1 MDKDG
6 NTTTAISSSKLE
18 QQQQQQRSNDAARAA
33 TASANKSVR
42 QQQQHQQ
49 QNTNDTIRK
58 KGFGLHDWM
67 ILLRSAKDIAQRKGL
82 PLRNDIS
89 IAEVQTHNKSYDAW
103 ITLSNK
109 VYNITPY
116 LPYHP
121 GGENIMKSVLG
132 KDATIL
138 FHKYHTW
145 VNIDTLIGPLLLG
158 TLLALDSKKKKK
170 RHSNEKKG
178 DDDKDNADDDN
189 DDDDDDDEDDIS
201 GGRNDTVMPYSST
214 NL

>member
-1 MDKDG
+1 
-6 NTTTAISSSKLE
+6 
-18 QQQQQQRSNDAARAA
+18 
-33 TASANKSVR
+33 
-42 QQQQHQQ
+42 
-49 QNTNDTIRK
+49 
-58 KGFGLHDWM
+58 
-67 ILLRSAKDIAQRKGL
+67 
-82 PLRNDIS
+82 
-89 IAEVQTHNKSYDAW
+89 
-103 ITLSNK
+103 
-109 VYNITPY
+109 
-116 LPYHP
+116 
-121 GGENIMKSVLG
+121 MKSVLG

-170 RHSNEKKG
+170 KRHSNEKKG
-178 DDDKDNADDDN
+178 DDDKDNADYDN

>member
-1 MDKDG
+1 MDNG
-6 NTTTAISSSKLE
+6 SNTTTATSSTKLE
-18 QQQQQQRSNDAARAA
+18 QQQQQQQRSNDAAPSF
-33 TASANKSVR
+33 TASANNSVR
-42 QQQQHQQ
+42 QQQQKQQ
-49 QNTNDTIRK
+49 QNIIK

-67 ILLRSAKDIAQRKGL
+67 ILLRSAKDIAQRNGS

-89 IAEVQTHNKSYDAW
+89 ISEVQTHDKSYDAW
-103 ITLSNK
+103 IIISNK

-145 VNIDTLIGPLLLG
+145 VNIDNLIGPLLLG
-158 TLLALDSKKKKK
+158 TLLAVDTKKK
-170 RHSNEKKG
+170 RNSNNETM
-178 DDDKDNADDDN
+178 N
-189 DDDDDDDEDDIS
+189 DDDQE
-201 GGRNDTVMPYSST
+201 
-214 NL
+214 